1 MRGLEIRSHFL
12 VHCRSIFWSSNLNSF
27 PIILQLLDFFPHFPC
42 QFVIPVLLVGVTT
55 GYTWYSSSGWGI
67 QIAACISE
75 KRKRDL
81 MIRDPPSSFSSLC
94 LSPLMHPTS
103 EKTPFS
109 HRKEAGEGAQFSPDW
124 ADKWRKE
131 QVSTTITLYTVAKIR
146 TFGVSR

>member
-1 MRGLEIRSHFL
+1 M
-12 VHCRSIFWSSNLNSF
+12 NSF
-27 PIILQLLDFFPHFPC
+27 PRTLQLLDFFPFPWPIC
-42 QFVIPVLLVGVTT
+42 APCPAG
-55 GYTWYSSSGWGI
+55 SSYNWLHEVQQERLGHP
-67 QIAACISE
+67 QIAPCISE

-81 MIRDPPSSFSSLC
+81 MIRTPPSSFSSLC